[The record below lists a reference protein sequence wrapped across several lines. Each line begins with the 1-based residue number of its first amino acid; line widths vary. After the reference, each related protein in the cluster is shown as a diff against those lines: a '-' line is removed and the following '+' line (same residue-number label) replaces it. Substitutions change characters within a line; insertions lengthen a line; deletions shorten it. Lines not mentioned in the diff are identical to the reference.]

1 MYISKKFLLLII
13 FSIALAVLNAA
24 YLKDQPYVLTQP
36 NGEILK
42 CLATGDEFHNWL
54 HDENNFTIIQNADT
68 GFYVYAELAGDK
80 LVATNYIAGQ
90 IDPATVA
97 LIPGVNAKPADFDRK
112 VEEFN
117 QILADRRTR
126 ASTIG
131 DLNNLVVFIRFADQT
146 EFTETLFQYN
156 NMFNAADQS
165 SLYQYYDEVSDEQ
178 LAITSHFYPE
188 PNGNLIVSYQSPNPR
203 NYYEVYNAVTNPNG
217 YQQGEQAQ
225 REHEL
230 LQAAIQFVETQIPAT
245 LDLDNDDD
253 GRVDNVCFIVKGGTG
268 AWADLLWPHMWV
280 LFSLDVFIHGSQVWT
295 YNFQLSQSL
304 NSSGVGVL
312 CHEMFHSLGAPDL
325 YHYEGNGIS
334 PAGSWDLM
342 CSNTNPP
349 QHMMTWM
356 KHKYGLWFND
366 VPEINSTGTYSLE
379 PVVNSTYSCFK
390 IPSPNS
396 ANEFFM
402 VEYRLR
408 TGLFEPSIPGDGLLI
423 YRVDLN
429 ENGNASG
436 PPDEVYLFRPDGTTT
451 SNGNVNQANFSADV
465 GRTMFND
472 NTNPACFLQWGDP
485 GGIFISDIGF
495 IGDTIEFTL
504 NTGLVAMFETN
515 VQSGPA
521 SLGVQFTNT
530 SYPATGIDYV
540 EWDFNGD
547 GLIDSVE
554 DDPYYL
560 FEEIGT
566 YDITLFIHQGT
577 ETAQITMEDYITV
590 TDASSI
596 SGNISGIWKQ
606 DYSPYT
612 ITGDVVLN
620 SDDEVL
626 IEPGTEV
633 FIENESTILVYGN
646 LSAEGTEELPISF
659 DSNSS
664 WKGIKFNGAQ
674 DINTIDGC
682 IISGATHSAVSI
694 ENNSQVNIYNCK
706 IINNSGTS
714 LGAAID
720 ISSSNTVCIMG
731 NIISNNSNSTLTG
744 GIGCTDSSPLIVN
757 NFIVNNDGGFA
768 GAFSLK
774 SDSNP
779 FIVNNTIANN
789 DAPDGAFFIFNSSAY
804 IINNIIIHEGE
815 MFNMINSSVEVEYTC
830 LSGGYEGTG
839 NIDSDPMF
847 ISPTAGNGSAY
858 AGLAANWNLQT
869 SSPCI
874 DAGNPNSIYNDLD
887 GTRNDMGATGG
898 PDGWNPPTGTD
909 DYNITPMTKN
919 TLSVYPNPFNPTTT
933 ISFSL
938 NNENIENFEIGIYN
952 LKGQKVK
959 NLPVILSGVE
969 GSDTNEH
976 TVTWDG
982 TDNNGHSISSGV
994 YFVRLKS
1001 GSVNL
1006 NKKVLLLK

>member
-1 MYISKKFLLLII
+1 LLLII

-379 PVVNSTYSCFK
+379 PVVNSPYSCFK

-547 GLIDSVE
+547 GLIDS
-554 DDPYYL
+554 DRYL
-560 FEEIGT
+560 RH
-566 YDITLFIHQGT
+566 Y
-577 ETAQITMEDYITV
+577 
-590 TDASSI
+590 
-596 SGNISGIWKQ
+596 
-606 DYSPYT
+606 
-612 ITGDVVLN
+612 VV
-620 SDDEVL
+620 
-626 IEPGTEV
+626 
-633 FIENESTILVYGN
+633 Y
-646 LSAEGTEELPISF
+646 SAEGTEELPISF

-815 MFNMINSSVEVEYTC
+815 MFNMINSSVEVEYSC

-909 DYNITPMTKN
+909 DYNITPITKN